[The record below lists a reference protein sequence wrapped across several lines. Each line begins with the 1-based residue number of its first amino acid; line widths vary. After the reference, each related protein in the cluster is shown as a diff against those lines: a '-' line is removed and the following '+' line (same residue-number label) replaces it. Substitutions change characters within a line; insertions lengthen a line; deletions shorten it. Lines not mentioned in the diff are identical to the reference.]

1 MKIMTEHWD
10 EILMGEHRVM
20 EKVLTVLV
28 GQTKKLVDGG
38 AGAKEAHGRLARSL
52 DFFETFMD
60 RCHNVKEEKVL
71 FPKLEQSG
79 IPREGGPIGVMLLEH
94 QKEREFLKAIRGSL
108 DAGESESVLE
118 RSKGFAELVKDH
130 VWKEDDALYPM
141 GKRVLSESDA
151 QKLITG
157 FDVIEKELGKGV
169 HEKYHELAEKLVKE
183 TGIEPLIKNLSPEV
197 LSALLDTLPVE
208 VTFIDAEDTLAY
220 FNKENEK
227 KYFARPRAAIGRKV
241 QKCHPQKS
249 IQTVNRLLDDFR
261 NGKKDVAESWI
272 DVKGRKVH
280 IRYFSVRDSYGKYL
294 GTMEVVQDI
303 TDIKKLEGENRIIK

>member
-20 EKVLTVLV
+20 EKVLSVLV
-28 GQTKKLVDGG
+28 GQAKKLVDGG
-38 AGAKEAHGRLARSL
+38 AGAKEAHGRIAKSL

-60 RCHNVKEEKVL
+60 RCHNMKEEKVL
-71 FPKLEQSG
+71 FPKLEQRG
-79 IPREGGPIGVMLLEH
+79 IPKEGGPIGVMLIEH
-94 QKEREFLKAIRGSL
+94 QKEREFLKAIKRSL
-108 DAGESESVLE
+108 DGDESESVLDE
-118 RSKGFAELVKDH
+118 SKDFAELVKDH
-130 VWKEDDALYPM
+130 VWKEDDTLYPM

-151 QKLITG
+151 QKLVIG
-157 FDVIEKELGKGV
+157 FDGIEKELGKGV
-169 HEKYHELAEKLVKE
+169 HEIYHELAENLVKE
-183 TGIEPLIKNLSPEV
+183 TGVEPLINKLSTEV
-197 LSALLDTLPVE
+197 LGAILDTLPFE

-249 IQTVNRLLDDFR
+249 IQTVNKLLDDLR
-261 NGKKDVAESWI
+261 NGKKDFAESWI
-272 DVKGRKVH
+272 DIKGRKIH
-280 IRYFSVRDSYGKYL
+280 IRYFAVRDSYGKYL

-303 TDIKKLEGENRIIK
+303 TDIKKIEGENRIIK

>member
-28 GQTKKLVDGG
+28 GQAKKLVDGG
-38 AGAKEAHGRLARSL
+38 AGAKEAHGRIAKSL

-60 RCHNVKEEKVL
+60 RCHNMKEEKVL
-71 FPKLEQSG
+71 FPKLEQRG
-79 IPREGGPIGVMLLEH
+79 IPKEGGPIGVMLIEH
-94 QKEREFLKAIRGSL
+94 QKEREFLKAIKRSL
-108 DAGESESVLE
+108 DGDESESVLDE
-118 RSKGFAELVKDH
+118 SKDFAELVKDH
-130 VWKEDDALYPM
+130 VWKEDDTLYPM

-151 QKLITG
+151 QKLVIG
-157 FDVIEKELGKGV
+157 FDGIEKELGKGV
-169 HEKYHELAEKLVKE
+169 HEIYHELAENLVKE
-183 TGIEPLIKNLSPEV
+183 TGVEPLINKLSTEV
-197 LSALLDTLPVE
+197 LGAILDALPVE

-241 QKCHPQKS
+241 QRCHPQKS
-249 IQTVNRLLDDFR
+249 IQTVNKLLDDLR
-261 NGKKDVAESWI
+261 NGKKDFAESWI
-272 DVKGRKVH
+272 DVKGRKIH
-280 IRYFSVRDSYGKYL
+280 IRYFAVRDSYGKYL

-303 TDIKKLEGENRIIK
+303 TDIRKIEGENRIIK

>member
-1 MKIMTEHWD
+1 
-10 EILMGEHRVM
+10 M
-20 EKVLTVLV
+20 EKVLAVLQGEAKKV
-28 GQTKKLVDGG
+28 ADSNTKAEESK
-38 AGAKEAHGRLARSL
+38 GRIAESL

-60 RCHNVKEEKVL
+60 KCHNMKEEKVL
-71 FPKLEQSG
+71 FPKLEQRG

-94 QKEREFLKAIRGSL
+94 QKEREFLKAIKGSL
-108 DAGESESVLE
+108 DKNQYESVLE
-118 RSKGFAELVKDH
+118 HSKGFEELVKDH
-130 VWKEDDALYPM
+130 VWKEDNTLYPM
-141 GKRVLSESDA
+141 GKKVLTEADA
-151 QKLITG
+151 QKLVTG
-157 FDVIEKELGKGV
+157 FDGIEKELGKNV

-183 TGIEPLIKNLSPEV
+183 TGVEPLINNLSSEV
-197 LSALLDTLPVE
+197 LGAMLDALPVE

-249 IQTVNRLLDDFR
+249 VATVNKLLEDLR
-261 NGKKDVAESWI
+261 GGKKDLAESWI
-272 DVKGRKVH
+272 DVKGRKVY
-280 IRYFSVRDSYGKYL
+280 IRYFAVRDSHGKYL

>member
-1 MKIMTEHWD
+1 MKEMTEQWD

-28 GQTKKLVDGG
+28 GQAKKLADGG
-38 AGAKEAHGRLARSL
+38 AGAKEAHGRIAKSL

-60 RCHNVKEEKVL
+60 RCHNMKEEKVL
-71 FPKLEQSG
+71 FPKLEQRG
-79 IPREGGPIGVMLLEH
+79 IPKEGGPIGVMLMEH

-108 DAGESESVLE
+108 DGGESESVLDE
-118 RSKGFAELVKDH
+118 CKDFAELVKDH
-130 VWKEDDALYPM
+130 VWKEDDTLYPM

-151 QKLITG
+151 QKLVIG
-157 FDVIEKELGKGV
+157 FEGIEKELGKGV
-169 HEKYHELAEKLVKE
+169 HEKYHELAESLEKE
-183 TGIEPLIKNLSPEV
+183 TGVEPLINKLSTEV
-197 LSALLDTLPVE
+197 LGAMLDTLPVE

-249 IQTVNRLLDDFR
+249 IQTVNKLLDDLR
-261 NGKKDVAESWI
+261 KGKKDFAESWI
-272 DVKGRKVH
+272 DIKGRKIH
-280 IRYFSVRDSYGKYL
+280 IRYFGVRDSYGKYL

-303 TDIKKLEGENRIIK
+303 TDIKKIEGENRIIR